1 MKPAI
6 TLILVL
12 WQLLLACQVKF
23 CSWNIANFGQSKS
36 DSEIVF
42 IANTLRDFDVVAIVE
57 VVAGNGGAQA
67 IARLADQL
75 NRMGSKWDYVVS
87 DPTTGSPGRVERYAF
102 LWKPS
107 RVKKTGDAWLE
118 QKYQAEMEREPYLIN
133 MVYEDKPFTLGCFH
147 AITKAQQPEK
157 EIKYFK
163 FITEMYQN
171 KNLIFGGDFNCPESH
186 SVFIPVKSQGF
197 KPALSCQKTSLKQE
211 CRNGENLASEF
222 DNIFYQTS
230 KNKVEKAGII
240 LFYESFASLQL
251 ARRISDHVPV
261 YLEFFPL

>member
-1 MKPAI
+1 MRVTI
-6 TLILVL
+6 FFFLLV
-12 WQLLLACQVKF
+12 WQSCLFSQVKF

-57 VVAGNGGAQA
+57 VVAGNGGAKA
-67 IARLADQL
+67 VARLADEL

-87 DPTTGSPGRVERYAF
+87 APTTGTPGRIERYAF

-107 RVKKTGDAWLE
+107 RVKKTGEAWLE
-118 QKYQAEMEREPYLIN
+118 QKFQAEMEREPYFMELE
-133 MVYEDKPFTLGCFH
+133 YEEKKFTLGCFH
-147 AITKAQQPEK
+147 AITKKQQPEK

-163 FITEMYQN
+163 YIIDAYAGR
-171 KNLIFGGDFNCPESH
+171 NLLLGGDFNCPESH
-186 SVFIPVKSQGF
+186 SVFNPLKGKGF

-222 DNIFYQTS
+222 DNIFYQPVR
-230 KNKVEKAGII
+230 NKIEKSGIL
-240 LFYESFASLQL
+240 LFYESFPSLQL

-261 YLEFFPL
+261 FIEFYPQ

>member
-1 MKPAI
+1 MKQI
-6 TLILVL
+6 LTLFFIL
-12 WQLLLACQVKF
+12 WQLLLNSQVKF

-67 IARLADQL
+67 VAKLSDEL

-87 DPTTGSPGRVERYAF
+87 NPTTGTPGRVERYAF

-107 RVKKTGDAWLE
+107 RVKKVGDAWLE
-118 QKYQAEMEREPYLIN
+118 QKYQVEMEREPYFMN
-133 MVYEDKPFTLGCFH
+133 FQYEDKPFTLGCFH

-163 FITEMYQN
+163 FITESN
-171 KNLIFGGDFNCPESH
+171 PDKNLIFGGDFNCPESH
-186 SVFIPVKSQGF
+186 TVFIPVKSQGY
-197 KPALSCQKTSLKQE
+197 KSALSCQKTSLKQE
-211 CRNGENLASEF
+211 TKNGENLASEF
-222 DNIFYQTS
+222 DNIFYQPS
-230 KNKVEKAGII
+230 RNKLEKAGII
-240 LFYESFASLQL
+240 LFYESFPSLQA

-261 YLEFFPL
+261 YIEFFPL